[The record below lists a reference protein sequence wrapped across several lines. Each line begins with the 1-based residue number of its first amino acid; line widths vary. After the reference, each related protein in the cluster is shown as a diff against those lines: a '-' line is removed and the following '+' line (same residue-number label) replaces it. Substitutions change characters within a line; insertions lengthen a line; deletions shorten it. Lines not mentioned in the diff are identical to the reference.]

1 MRKGFIMSPRAFQ
14 GFITR
19 PAACATAIALVFMM
33 AVAATV
39 DAAEIVEYSL
49 TIEEREVNYS
59 GRPARAVTING
70 GVPGPVLRFREGD
83 RARIH
88 VHNRLSVPTSIHWHG
103 VLVPPGMD
111 GVPYISFPPIAPA
124 TTFTYEFPVR
134 QAGTYWYHSHSGLQE
149 QRGLYGAIVIEPHH
163 QPGHGHVHADR
174 DHAVVLSDW
183 TDEDPHAVQR
193 ELKRGSEWYAI
204 EKGSA
209 HSLLGALR
217 LGMLGDYLAGMLMR
231 MPPMDISDVAY
242 DRFLANGRTETFLDA
257 KPGET
262 VRVRVIDGSSTTYFH
277 LEYAAGPMTIV
288 SADGQDVEPVE
299 LKRLLIGVAETY
311 DMLVRVPGPGAWEL
325 RATAHD
331 GSAFASVW
339 IGSGDRHPA
348 PAMSR
353 PNIYKS
359 MGHLTPAQIFARTPA
374 GAMGMPDR
382 DVRAGVFDRPGAMHR
397 QNGEPHPKHGSH
409 GSGHTPG
416 GEPAASREAHDHSHD
431 DHGAK
436 DGALPGHAG
445 HAGAIDESL
454 RDGRRFGV
462 RFGILASDA
471 ASAERLAD
479 EGGEE
484 RPWAPY
490 EKLRSTVP
498 TAFAA
503 DRPVREIR
511 LTLDG
516 DMERYVWFLDNKALS
531 ETDHILVRRDEIVR
545 FILINRTMMHHPMHL
560 HGHFFRVLNGQGDH
574 APLKHTVDVA
584 PMSTTVI
591 EFEANEFGDWF
602 FHCHLLY
609 HMHSGMARL
618 VHYEGYAADA
628 DTATVRSRLYEE
640 SWYFHGEAELLS
652 SMTEGALVL
661 SDTRNII
668 RAEWEVGW
676 QNVENTEWEGILT
689 WSRYI
694 NGFLNLFAGA
704 DLEGVE
710 GTMEKVRGV
719 IGLRYLLPLDISCRV
734 WVDTD
739 AGGRVALD
747 KHLELSPRLSLVG
760 HVEYDTHD
768 YWEGRVGLSYM
779 LDRNVSVMGQ
789 WHSEYGWGAGVGIRF

>member
-1 MRKGFIMSPRAFQ
+1 MFLPSLIRFMIQRAGCPVSVALAFLIVMSGPGA
-14 GFITR
+14 G
-19 PAACATAIALVFMM
+19 
-33 AVAATV
+33 
-39 DAAEIVEYSL
+39 AETVEYSL
-49 TIEEREVNYS
+49 TIAEQDVNYS
-59 GRPARAVTING
+59 GRPARAVTVNG

-88 VHNRLSVPTSIHWHG
+88 VHNRLRVPTSIHWHG

-124 TTFTYEFPVR
+124 TNFTYEFPIR
-134 QAGTYWYHSHSGLQE
+134 QAGTYWYHSHSELQE
-149 QRGLYGAIVIEPHH
+149 QKGLYGAIVIEPS
-163 QPGHGHVHADR
+163 HGHQRVRADR
-174 DHAVVLSDW
+174 DYPVVLSDW

-209 HSLLGALR
+209 HSLLGAVR

-242 DRFLANGRTETFLDA
+242 DRFLANGWTETFFDA
-257 KPGET
+257 KPGQT
-262 VRVRVIDGSSTTYFH
+262 VRVRIIDGSSTTYFH
-277 LEYAAGPMTIV
+277 LEFAGGPLSVV

-311 DMLVRVPGPGAWEL
+311 DVLVRIPGPGAWEF

-331 GSAFASVW
+331 GSAFASIW
-339 IGSGDRHPA
+339 IGSGALRPA
-348 PAMSR
+348 PAMPR
-353 PNIYKS
+353 PNIYRA
-359 MGHLTPAQIFARTPA
+359 MGHPGLAHIFSLTPA
-374 GAMGMPDR
+374 GAMGMPDGA
-382 DVRAGVFDRPGAMHR
+382 VEAGTFDRPGMTHMHH
-397 QNGEPHPKHGSH
+397 GETTPAQAAHGTDHGYGRATAGFGESH
-409 GSGHTPG
+409 DHMHHAPG
-416 GEPAASREAHDHSHD
+416 PEVQPGTHEPAA
-431 DHGAK
+431 
-436 DGALPGHAG
+436 AG
-445 HAGAIDESL
+445 RAEPIDEAL
-454 RDGRRFGV
+454 RNSRRFGA

-490 EKLRSTVP
+490 EKLRSAVP

-516 DMERYVWFLDNKALS
+516 DMERYVWFLDNRALS
-531 ETDHILVRRDEIVR
+531 ETDHILVRRGEIVR

-591 EFEANEFGDWF
+591 EFEADEFGDWF

-618 VHYEGYAADA
+618 VHYEGHDTDAA
-628 DTATVRSRLYEE
+628 TAAVRSRLY
-640 SWYFHGEAELLS
+640 
-652 SMTEGALVL
+652 
-661 SDTRNII
+661 D
-668 RAEWEVGW
+668 
-676 QNVENTEWEGILT
+676 
-689 WSRYI
+689 
-694 NGFLNLFAGA
+694 
-704 DLEGVE
+704 
-710 GTMEKVRGV
+710 
-719 IGLRYLLPLDISCRV
+719 
-734 WVDTD
+734 
-739 AGGRVALD
+739 
-747 KHLELSPRLSLVG
+747 
-760 HVEYDTHD
+760 
-768 YWEGRVGLSYM
+768 
-779 LDRNVSVMGQ
+779 
-789 WHSEYGWGAGVGIRF
+789 